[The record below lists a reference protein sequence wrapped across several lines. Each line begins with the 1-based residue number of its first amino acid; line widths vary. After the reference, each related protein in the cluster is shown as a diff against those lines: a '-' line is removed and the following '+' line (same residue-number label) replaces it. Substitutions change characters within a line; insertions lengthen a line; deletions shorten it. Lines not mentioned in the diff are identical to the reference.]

1 MIQASFSINPPAPA
15 MHQLF
20 FFLLRLLDSI
30 ARVRAEN
37 RTSKRK
43 KGKKKKIEI
52 TKKKKKTTI
61 QKPFRNLKLWL
72 QIKGK
77 KGKKRKRGRKKK
89 KEKKRIPKPEK
100 RKKVKAE
107 KGKKNLK
114 LLGRNEAN

>member
-43 KGKKKKIEI
+43 KGKKKKREI
-52 TKKKKKTTI
+52 RKKKKKNYNTKTLPES
-61 QKPFRNLKLWL
+61 QAMVTD
-72 QIKGK
+72 
-77 KGKKRKRGRKKK
+77 KR
-89 KEKKRIPKPEK
+89 
-100 RKKVKAE
+100 
-107 KGKKNLK
+107 
-114 LLGRNEAN
+114 